1 MSHIIEI
8 LTNAVNV
15 GVSVAILA
23 LLVVLAGQI
32 RKHGKDLVVSRLFLQ
47 QREAGRAATLVT
59 VGLVVFLISNVL
71 ELYGDIYHI
80 DWVVNEIVETISL
93 FIMIAGLAKFA
104 SILHIPARRLI
115 DARPAARKVEP

>member
-47 QREAGRAATLVT
+47 QKEAGRAATLVT

-80 DWVVNEIVETISL
+80 D
-93 FIMIAGLAKFA
+93 
-104 SILHIPARRLI
+104 
-115 DARPAARKVEP
+115 